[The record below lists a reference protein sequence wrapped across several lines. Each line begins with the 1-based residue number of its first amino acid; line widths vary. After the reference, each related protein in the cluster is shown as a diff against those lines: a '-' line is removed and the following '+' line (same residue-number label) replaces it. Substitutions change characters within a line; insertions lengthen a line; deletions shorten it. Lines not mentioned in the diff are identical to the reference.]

1 MNEMYG
7 IHYYKD
13 DKNIIWV
20 DAADTA
26 KEIGL
31 VDERKSGN
39 RAGESFIRWNRM
51 NQYIKSVG
59 ELSNN
64 DIAARSDGNMVTIDC
79 GPDGINTIKYPVRSG
94 DCIPSM
100 LAFLVA
106 MKADSKKAREFQR
119 TLLYLIDYV
128 NKQGVITGNPML
140 DMRSNL
146 LEESPTYGTKRNIIN
161 SNVRKYARANKLT
174 FGQAF
179 NKLYETMEN
188 IYGINIKAR
197 ANNYAKKHGYKD
209 YSYCKY
215 LEDNN
220 LLDEAARASYLIMYE
235 DGRYREFGIPAPFFD
250 NPQPIQP
257 IVNVN
262 INNQKDDMDDGYYH
276 PMKLVASV
284 SRTHDGIKVTC
295 ETYRDDNGNTKFITN
310 KIKI

>member
-1 MNEMYG
+1 MIMNELYG

-13 DKNIIWV
+13 DRNIIWL

-31 VDERKSGN
+31 VDERKSGIK
-39 RAGESFIRWNRM
+39 AGYCLIRWARFNR
-51 NQYIKSVG
+51 YISEYATSGVQ
-59 ELSNN
+59 N
-64 DIAARSDGNMVTIDC
+64 IITVDC
-79 GPDGINTIKYPVRSG
+79 GPDGNIDVKYPVKSG

-295 ETYRDDNGNTKFITN
+295 ETYRDDNGNTKFVTN

>member
-1 MNEMYG
+1 MDKMYG

-31 VDERKSGN
+31 VDERKSGIK
-39 RAGESFIRWNRM
+39 AGYCLIRWARFNR
-51 NQYIKSVG
+51 YISEYSTSGVQ
-59 ELSNN
+59 N
-64 DIAARSDGNMVTIDC
+64 IITVDC
-79 GPDGINTIKYPVRSG
+79 GPDGNIDVKYPVKSG

-106 MKADSKKAREFQR
+106 MKADNKKARKFQR

-197 ANNYAKKHGYKD
+197 ANNYAKKHSYKD

-235 DGRYREFGIPAPFFD
+235 DGRYREFGIPAPFF
-250 NPQPIQP
+250 NAPQPIQP

-295 ETYRDDNGNTKFITN
+295 ETYRDDNGNTKFVTN

>member
-1 MNEMYG
+1 
-7 IHYYKD
+7 
-13 DKNIIWV
+13 
-20 DAADTA
+20 
-26 KEIGL
+26 
-31 VDERKSGN
+31 
-39 RAGESFIRWNRM
+39 
-51 NQYIKSVG
+51 
-59 ELSNN
+59 
-64 DIAARSDGNMVTIDC
+64 
-79 GPDGINTIKYPVRSG
+79 
-94 DCIPSM
+94 M

-106 MKADSKKAREFQR
+106 MKAGSKKAREFQR

-235 DGRYREFGIPAPFFD
+235 DGRYREFGIPAPFF
-250 NPQPIQP
+250 NAPQPIQP

-295 ETYRDDNGNTKFITN
+295 ETYRDDNGNTKFVTN

>member
-31 VDERKSGN
+31 VDERKSGIK
-39 RAGESFIRWNRM
+39 AGYCLIRWARFNR
-51 NQYIKSVG
+51 YISEYATSGVQ
-59 ELSNN
+59 N
-64 DIAARSDGNMVTIDC
+64 IITVDC
-79 GPDGINTIKYPVRSG
+79 GPDGNIDVKYPVKSG

-119 TLLYLIDYV
+119 TLLYLIDYI

-235 DGRYREFGIPAPFFD
+235 DGRYREFGIPAPFF
-250 NPQPIQP
+250 NAPQPIQP

-284 SRTHDGIKVTC
+284 SRTHDGIKITC
-295 ETYRDDNGNTKFITN
+295 ETYRDDNGNTRFVTN

>member
-31 VDERKSGN
+31 VDERKSGIK
-39 RAGESFIRWNRM
+39 AGYCLIRWARFNR
-51 NQYIKSVG
+51 YISEYATSGVQ
-59 ELSNN
+59 NI
-64 DIAARSDGNMVTIDC
+64 IAVDC
-79 GPDGINTIKYPVRSG
+79 GPDGNIDVKYPVKSG

-235 DGRYREFGIPAPFFD
+235 DGRYREFGIPAPFF
-250 NPQPIQP
+250 NAPQPIQP

-295 ETYRDDNGNTKFITN
+295 ETYRDDNGNTKFVTN